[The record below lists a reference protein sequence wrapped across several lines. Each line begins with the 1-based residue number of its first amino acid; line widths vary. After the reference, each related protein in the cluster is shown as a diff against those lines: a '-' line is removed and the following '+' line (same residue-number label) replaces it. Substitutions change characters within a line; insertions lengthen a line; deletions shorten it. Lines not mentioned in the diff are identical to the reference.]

1 MAINAMRS
9 SLPQYR
15 QKGTTVLIWKLIPID
30 KTSDHWRAS
39 THKDEV
45 IVRAQSEKEAR
56 AKATSEF
63 QITIHIGRG
72 EWTIWGS
79 PWEQSNLVSCQRL
92 EDSPYEEK
100 GPVAI
105 LYTKI

>member
-1 MAINAMRS
+1 MAIDDMRS
-9 SLPQYR
+9 SLPKYR
-15 QKGTTVLIWKLIPID
+15 QKGTTVPIWKLIPID

-45 IVRAQSEKEAR
+45 IIRATSEKEAR
-56 AKATSEF
+56 AKAASEF
-63 QITIHIGRG
+63 LISIHIGRG

-79 PWEQSNLVSCQRL
+79 PWEQSSVVRCQRL